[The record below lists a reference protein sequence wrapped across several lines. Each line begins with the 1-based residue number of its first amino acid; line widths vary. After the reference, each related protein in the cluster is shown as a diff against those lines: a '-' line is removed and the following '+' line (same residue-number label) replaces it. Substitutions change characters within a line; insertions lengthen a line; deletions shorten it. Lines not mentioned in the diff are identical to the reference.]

1 MAKTHSV
8 LGKISYLQGRR
19 DEVANQK
26 LAAELVEDK
35 NRAGIQEI
43 VGGLHHEDQHIRAD
57 CLKVLYEIACRDP
70 ALVADYVKDFIGLL
84 SARNNRLVWGAMI
97 ALATVAKLKSSVI
110 GTHLNEVLSA
120 MKNGSVITND
130 NGVSV
135 LAAVAT
141 QESHLKNQITGFLI
155 QHLKD
160 CRAKDIP
167 QHAERMI
174 EAIDSS
180 NGAKFADVLKARLR
194 ELNESQRKRVQKV
207 IAAATS
213 A

>member
-1 MAKTHSV
+1 MAQTHSV
-8 LGKISYLQGRR
+8 LERIAYLQGRR
-19 DEVANQK
+19 DEVPNQQ
-26 LAAELVEDK
+26 LATELAEGK

-43 VGGLHHEDQHIRAD
+43 AAGLHHKDSHIQSD
-57 CLKVLYEIACRDP
+57 CLKVLYEIAYRDP
-70 ALVADYVKDFIGLL
+70 RLVATYVEDFIGLL
-84 SARNNRLVWGAMI
+84 SSKNNRLVWGAMI

-110 GTHLNEVLSA
+110 GTHLSEVLSA

-135 LAAVAT
+135 LAVVAS
-141 QESHLKNQITGFLI
+141 QESRFKKQIIAFLI

-167 QHAERMI
+167 QHAERML

-180 NGAKFADVLKARLR
+180 TGVTFAHALKARLG
-194 ELNESQRKRVQKV
+194 ELNPSQLKRVQKV
-207 IAAATS
+207 IAAATKD
-213 A
+213 

>member
-1 MAKTHSV
+1 MARTHSV
-8 LGKISYLQGRR
+8 LEKIAYLQGRR
-19 DEVANQK
+19 DEVPNQQ

-43 VGGLHHEDQHIRAD
+43 VGGLHHEDQHIQAD
-57 CLKVLYEIACRDP
+57 CLKVLYEIAYRDP
-70 ALVADYVKDFIGLL
+70 ALVANYVEDFIGLL
-84 SARNNRLVWGAMI
+84 SSRNNRLVWGAMI

-120 MKNGSVITND
+120 MKNGSVITKD

-141 QESHLKNQITGFLI
+141 QEPLLKNQITGFLI

-167 QHAERMI
+167 QHAERML

-207 IAAATS
+207 IAAAT
-213 A
+213 AA